1 MNARDTLST
10 FLIIGA
16 QKGGTRWLRTHL
28 GAHPE
33 VFAADTKL
41 SFFGSE
47 ANVPSTLV
55 GS

>member
-1 MNARDTLST
+1 MNTRDTLPT
-10 FLIIGA
+10 FLEGRYPLA
-16 QKGGTRWLRTHL
+16 THL

-41 SFFGSE
+41 SFFSSE
-47 ANVPSTLV
+47 AIVTSTLV